1 MNTQPQAQRHRST
14 ADLAVL
20 DVRLADRG
28 HLVKKR
34 GKGAEVSEKC
44 PWNLGLQF
52 QRGLS
57 DGDWDLEERATKKSG
72 RAEAVSVYKGPVP
85 AATMAIP
92 ASTEWHMGIFS
103 FKKAHEPADR
113 KTAVSTDATASGL
126 VPPPAAEMTP
136 ERVEPPRAT
145 PHATVGSGPRDD
157 P

>member
-1 MNTQPQAQRHRST
+1 MCPIPTKGMRLVLFCLWQLQRFFQSSADGASTRAREAESARADHLTFVNTQPQAQRHRST

-20 DVRLADRG
+20 DVRLADQG

-72 RAEAVSVYKGPVP
+72 RAEAVSVYKPGFP
-85 AATMAIP
+85 I
-92 ASTEWHMGIFS
+92 W
-103 FKKAHEPADR
+103 
-113 KTAVSTDATASGL
+113 L
-126 VPPPAAEMTP
+126 
-136 ERVEPPRAT
+136 
-145 PHATVGSGPRDD
+145 
-157 P
+157 